1 MLALLLF
8 DLMILNFNHQSLLLF
23 LESLIRKRDDYENN
37 GEVDGDAKEKD
48 NEDRFGALERIKKL
62 KQN

>member
-1 MLALLLF
+1 
-8 DLMILNFNHQSLLLF
+8 
-23 LESLIRKRDDYENN
+23 LIGKRDDYENN

-62 KQN
+62 KRN